1 MYFKVV
7 KMAKNWNQAFLQHL
21 RCNFVFQFS
30 IESLDKL
37 TTVLNIHVHMH
48 LIFLIP

>member
-1 MYFKVV
+1 MYLMYFKVV
-7 KMAKNWNQAFLQHL
+7 KMAKNWNQAFLQPL

-37 TTVLNIHVHMH
+37 TTVLR
-48 LIFLIP
+48 